1 MKPIYLVVLLALA
14 VASSLFYRAEGIE
27 TELACQNRIAEIN
40 RLSAESLKQ
49 SEDKIHD
56 LETDRIAQNQDADTR
71 LQALRK
77 RLDSAIKNKPPI
89 QAGIGLP
96 DCSVGDDVIRVL
108 TEAAADPRLSS
119 PDNPAGFVDPE
130 ETVTAD
136 TVAAYSFYTIEQY
149 NQCASDM
156 NSLQNMVR

>member
-1 MKPIYLVVLLALA
+1 MKAIVLSLLAAAALGLSFQA
-14 VASSLFYRAEGIE
+14 GRNIE
-27 TELACQNRIAEIN
+27 KLDCKATQDEIN
-40 RLSAESLKQ
+40 RLSAESLKK

-56 LETDRIAQNQDADTR
+56 LETDRIAQNQDADTM

-77 RLDSAIKNKPPI
+77 RLDAAIKNKPPI
-89 QAGIGLP
+89 QAGASLP

-108 TEAAADPRLSS
+108 AETTIDPRISQA
-119 PDNPAGFVDPE
+119 DNPAGFVSAE